1 MQKTTRP
8 YTVADLSRLF
18 DVSRG
23 TIYNW
28 INAGVLKTL
37 TASPATFSPD
47 EVERFYNCEFS
58 GTKRAQMRNRK
69 PVGTPDRV
77 GDILTRLQQ
86 QDERLD
92 AIVEKLEAVVAL
104 LETSAGAN
112 VKKGTITDIQPKAK
126 RARKVGRSG
135 WSIPDDNWNVPDW
148 DIEQGKETR
157 DE

>member
-1 MQKTTRP
+1 MQKTTKP

-23 TIYNW
+23 TVYNW
-28 INAGVLKTL
+28 INSGVLKTL

-47 EVERFYNCEFS
+47 EVDRFYNCDYS
-58 GTKRAQMRNRK
+58 DTKRAKMRKRK

-86 QDERLD
+86 QDDRLD
-92 AIVEKLEAVVAL
+92 AIVEKIECVCELLEA
-104 LETSAGAN
+104 SAGAK

-126 RARKVGRSG
+126 RA
-135 WSIPDDNWNVPDW
+135 
-148 DIEQGKETR
+148 GKGGT
-157 DE
+157 DEYR